1 MDAQAIRPIMNAQ
14 QCAELLQCSEDTV
27 EEMSRLGE
35 LPGVKYGRGWIY
47 VTADLLA
54 YLAEKGR
61 REAEERR
68 LGKQDATKGA
78 KAPLASLVKPRRKTP
93 PALPVLPTAVVQ
105 GLRPGNWHS
114 AGPSTSQASS
124 P

>member
-1 MDAQAIRPIMNAQ
+1 MMNEDRDHEALNEGWARFLPERFRGPVVPVVHLSGTIGAVTPLRPGLSLSGVAR
-14 QCAELLQCSEDTV
+14 LL
-27 EEMSRLGE
+27 
-35 LPGVKYGRGWIY
+35 
-47 VTADLLA
+47 
-54 YLAEKGR
+54 
-61 REAEERR
+61 ERAF
-68 LGKQDATKGA
+68 ATKGA
-78 KAPLASLVKPRRKTP
+78 KAPLTSLVKPRRKTP